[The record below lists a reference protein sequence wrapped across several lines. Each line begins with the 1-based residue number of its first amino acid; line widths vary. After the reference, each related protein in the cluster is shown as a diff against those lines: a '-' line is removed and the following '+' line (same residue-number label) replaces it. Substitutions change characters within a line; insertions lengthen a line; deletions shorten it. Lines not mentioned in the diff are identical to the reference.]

1 MAKDDFKDDLEN
13 GEEFEVLILIDDDG
27 QEHSFEL
34 IAELEMRATVMCSG
48 AHRRRVR
55 DEEEEEVEIT
65 ILRATYDEEGN
76 MYLADIEDDE
86 EWEKWPMRG
95 RSYWR
100 ARRSNKEAISASLFY

>member
-1 MAKDDFKDDLEN
+1 VAKDDFKDDLEN

-34 IAELEMRATVMCSG
+34 IAELEMEGNSYVVVAPIDEEFE
-48 AHRRRVR
+48 

-86 EWEKWPMRG
+86 EWEKVADAWQELLE
-95 RSYWR
+95 S
-100 ARRSNKEAISASLFY
+100 EAVE